1 MLPLFAEVMMVQDG
15 MYWTK
20 EFNSNPIVVELVLS
34 ELDGRWPGDYC
45 EWAGKGKITCQ
56 GKISEYYSNNR

>member
-1 MLPLFAEVMMVQDG
+1 MVQDG